1 MVKDAHTG
9 SLEIR
14 LADGLLIATV
24 FGCDGAMPKLEV
36 IEAGTKWMRPRL
48 PPGNRELF
56 ERLLLRRL
64 DQHRTGAA
72 REAKQLI
79 GGAWRTIIDDMYK
92 KNAERLSAEQGVVA
106 ECADAIVRLM
116 KNLRD

>member
-1 MVKDAHTG
+1 MA
-9 SLEIR
+9 
-14 LADGLLIATV
+14 ALLPVTR
-24 FGCDGAMPKLEV
+24 K
-36 IEAGTKWMRPRL
+36 R
-48 PPGNRELF
+48 F

-64 DQHRTGAA
+64 DQHRVGAA
-72 REAKQLI
+72 REAKRLI

-116 KNLRD
+116 KSLRD